1 MRASG
6 FVAEAEKAEQG
17 LGGDS
22 LTDSVLETVCL
33 IGPAARCRERL
44 TVYRGAGLDMPIPW
58 PAIGVEDA
66 RAVIAAFRQ

>member
-1 MRASG
+1 
-6 FVAEAEKAEQG
+6 

-22 LTDSVLETVCL
+22 LSDRVLDTLCL

-44 TVYRGAGLDMPIPW
+44 TVYRGASLDMPILW
-58 PAIGVEDA
+58 PAIGVEDV